1 MKLLGS
7 IAPDFNC
14 QALINGQIKQSVS
27 LADFA
32 GMYKILLFY
41 PLDFT
46 FVCPTELHAFQERY
60 HEFKQRNTVILAIS
74 VDSVY
79 SHQAW
84 LEQPKSEGG
93 IQGIEF
99 PLLSDITKAIARDY
113 NVLDEDKGIA
123 YRAIF
128 LLDKSNII
136 QIMQVNNLNLG
147 RNVNEILRLLDALL
161 FTEQHGEA
169 CPANWHVGQEG
180 MKETKES
187 VQDYFAKK

>member
-14 QALINGQIKQSVS
+14 QALINGEIKQVS

-32 GMYKILLFY
+32 GKYKILLFY

>member
-7 IAPDFNC
+7 VAPDFNC
-14 QALINGQIKQSVS
+14 QALVNGEIKQLVS

-32 GMYKILLFY
+32 GKYKILLFY

-46 FVCPTELHAFQERY
+46 FVCPTELHAFQDKY
-60 HEFKQRNTVILAIS
+60 HEFKQRNAVVLGIS

-79 SHQAW
+79 CHQAW

-99 PLLSDITKAIARDY
+99 PLLSDITKTIARDY
-113 NVLDEDKGIA
+113 NVLNEAKGIA

-136 QIMQVNNLNLG
+136 QVIQVNNLNLG
-147 RNVNEILRLLDALL
+147 RNIEEVLRLLDALI
-161 FTEQHGEA
+161 FTEQHGEV
-169 CPANWHVGQEG
+169 CPANWTVGQEG
-180 MKETKES
+180 MQETKES
-187 VQDYFAKK
+187 VQEYFAKK